1 MKETLGIFIVP
12 TGIGASIGGFAGDA
26 SRYAAK
32 FSKKAKLIV
41 NPNVV
46 NAGGFSGINGNMLY
60 VEGYVLDEFVKGN
73 INDLHPG
80 VQANIILDGKNI
92 GILGKIHPNI
102 TKDDIYI
109 FEFDLDSLIGK
120 SGKLKY
126 KEAYKYPSIS
136 KDMAFIINKKIEA
149 GDIIK
154 TIKKVSDNTLKEVNV
169 FDIYMGNNIDNDKKS
184 IAFNLLYN
192 GDNRTLTD
200 EEVKVL
206 FNKAIKE
213 VENKYNAVL
222 RNN

>member
-1 MKETLGIFIVP
+1 
-12 TGIGASIGGFAGDA
+12 
-26 SRYAAK
+26 
-32 FSKKAKLIV
+32 
-41 NPNVV
+41 
-46 NAGGFSGINGNMLY
+46 
-60 VEGYVLDEFVKGN
+60 
-73 INDLHPG
+73 
-80 VQANIILDGKNI
+80 
-92 GILGKIHPNI
+92 
-102 TKDDIYI
+102 
-109 FEFDLDSLIGK
+109 
-120 SGKLKY
+120 
-126 KEAYKYPSIS
+126 
-136 KDMAFIINKKIEA
+136 MAFIINKKIEA

-200 EEVKVL
+200 EEVMVL